1 MWKISKCI
9 EYFMLKYFKNR
20 LTIMISILAFS
31 CQAQEQ
37 NKPKLDKI
45 PFDVNKGNI
54 SQDTLI
60 IDINSDGLKDIILQF
75 DYEYDQKIFVP
86 KGNSGHEIAIYSNNG
101 RNEYHLK
108 NVNRKALWVI
118 HTSIFS
124 VDNKTFCIVNE
135 EGGQDP
141 NNYFCYFQFD
151 KQRDNWYL
159 IKHQIKT
166 FNTGKEVLI
175 EEKIYKNENQLPF
188 EEVSFDKL
196 FGKIHNDVP
205 DPVPFISVKVSKAI
219 IYSSPNKPTKMYLVE
234 GDKLEILEERTNW
247 TKFSFYNEKNKKTIE
262 GWIKRSDVE

>member
-1 MWKISKCI
+1 MKKI
-9 EYFMLKYFKNR
+9 LVV
-20 LTIMISILAFS
+20 LTSLALFS
-31 CQAQEQ
+31 CNAQE
-37 NKPKLDKI
+37 NGKFIKYDKI
-45 PFDVNKGNI
+45 PFDMNSGNI
-54 SQDTLI
+54 SQDTLKMDVNGDGKN
-60 IDINSDGLKDIILQF
+60 DILLQF
-75 DYEYDQKIFVP
+75 DYRNFDVNIP
-86 KGNSGHEIAIYSNNG
+86 KGNSGHEVAIYLNNG
-101 RNEYHLK
+101 ENEYNFK

-151 KQRDNWYL
+151 KQRDNWYM

-175 EEKIYKNENQLPF
+175 EEKIYKNENQIPF

-196 FGKIHNDVP
+196 FGKIHNDTP
-205 DPVPFISVKVSKAI
+205 DPIPFISVKVLKAI

-234 GDKLEILEERTNW
+234 GDNLEVLEERINW
-247 TKFSFYNEKNKKTIE
+247 IKFSFYNEKSKKTIE
-262 GWIKRSDVE
+262 GWIKRSDIE